1 MHPDDIGK
9 VLVAISQILSVLKCF
24 GRTIFSENIQ
34 PTDGLDGIQEYNH
47 AVVRRDAEHIIDT
60 LKIRRIW
67 CCNVARNQ
75 KRNNSIKSLCLPIAT
90 RLSKNTKQIDPK
102 RVDAIASTICHKC
115 CSFLL
120 RQIGDQVLRRVS
132 DHQEWSIVLV
142 DEIAVVG
149 ACLER
154 IDGTV
159 RRSKYSDVRRNL
171 LRRRARHRRDEYGCP
186 QERSS
191 YRMRKPFPCRA
202 CGAPDPKRHRRS
214 QHSNLLFFRTYRQ
227 SYHVASANNG
237 YWHQHPDPR
246 RSRHRV
252 NSRGFIRSPR
262 RCATGT
268 IAGHCA

>member
-1 MHPDDIGK
+1 MHPDDVGK

-67 CCNVARNQ
+67 CCKVARNQ

-90 RLSKNTKQIDPK
+90 RLSKNTKQTDPK

-115 CSFLL
+115 CRFFR

-132 DHQEWSIVLV
+132 DHQEWSIVLI
-142 DEIAVVG
+142 DEIAVVA

-159 RRSKYSDVRRNL
+159 RRSKRRSF
-171 LRRRARHRRDEYGCP
+171 LRQRARHRRDEYGHS
-186 QERSS
+186 QEHSN
-191 YRMRKPFPCRA
+191 YRMPKALSYCA
-202 CGAPDPKRHRRS
+202 CVAPDPKRHRRV
-214 QHSNLLFFRTYRQ
+214 QLKPIVLRKMT
-227 SYHVASANNG
+227 
-237 YWHQHPDPR
+237 
-246 RSRHRV
+246 
-252 NSRGFIRSPR
+252 SPR
-262 RCATGT
+262 LMARVARSEALRTLAIRRAPDRRRYPSATRV
-268 IAGHCA
+268 